1 MELGIGL
8 PTMIPGIAGADILTW
23 ASRSEELGYCS
34 LGVLDRLMYDGYEPL
49 MALAAAAGATSRI
62 RLTTTILIAAYR
74 TDQALLTKQLASL
87 DRLSE
92 GRLVVGV
99 AAGGRPEDFE
109 ACGTSYV
116 DRGRRL
122 DELLGELK
130 RSWAAVPSG
139 LVPGP
144 VCVNGGPRL
153 LVGGHS
159 AAAMARAARF
169 GDGWIAGGSSAA
181 GYGELAD
188 RARAAWRD
196 AGRDGP
202 PRLVAIAYVALGP
215 GSREQAQRYLLDYYS
230 FLGWK
235 AQIAIKSVLTEAGQ
249 LREFADSYREAGCD
263 ELILFP
269 CVSGPDQIYLI
280 TDAVLG

>member
-23 ASRSEELGYCS
+23 ASRSEELGYSS

-74 TDQALLTKQLASL
+74 NDRVLLAKQLASL
-87 DRLSE
+87 DRLSG

-99 AAGGRPEDFE
+99 AAGGRPDDFE
-109 ACGTSYV
+109 ACGTPY
-116 DRGRRL
+116 DGRGRRL
-122 DELLGELK
+122 DELLGDLR
-130 RSWAAVPSG
+130 RSWAGVSSG

-144 VCVNGGPRL
+144 RCAGGGPRL

-159 AAAMARAARF
+159 ATAMERAARF

-181 GYGELAD
+181 GYGELAA
-188 RARAAWRD
+188 RARAAWGD
-196 AGRDGP
+196 AGRDGR
-202 PRLVAIAYVALGP
+202 PRLVAIAYVALGA
-215 GSREQAQRYLLDYYS
+215 GAREQAERYLLDYYS

-235 AQIAIKSVLTEAGQ
+235 AEIAVKSVLTEARQ
-249 LREFADSYREAGCD
+249 LREFADGYRDAGCD

-269 CVSGPDQIYLI
+269 CVPSPDQAYLI
-280 TDAVLG
+280 ADAVLG